1 MDDITRREAM
11 KTALKGAAYA
21 VPVVLAAT
29 VPEMVSAAVTPAP
42 TTTVPLTITPN
53 TVSRTSTVPV
63 TLSAQGLDPNAVY
76 RVLIFDPSGFLAH
89 DIGTTTTTVSGNL
102 SFSFDPSGVFN
113 PAPIDPNGQYT
124 IRAVNSATNP
134 TVTKVNSPVIGKN
147 AIGTFT
153 LT

>member
-42 TTTVPLTITPN
+42 TTPVPLTTTPN
-53 TVSRTSTVPV
+53 TFSRTSTAPV
-63 TLSAQGLDPNAVY
+63 VLTAQGLDPNAVY
-76 RVLIFDPSGFLAH
+76 RVRIFDPSGFLAN

-102 SFSFDPSGVFN
+102 SFSFVPSGVFD
-113 PAPIDPNGQYT
+113 PAFQPSGQYT
-124 IRAVNSATNP
+124 IRAFIDATNP
-134 TVTKVNSPVIGKN
+134 FINRVDSPVIGKN